1 MSEKTRWGIVGT
13 GRIAQFFARG
23 LSVLPDAQ
31 LVAVGSRTKDAADKF
46 ADMFYIP
53 RRHASYADLANDP
66 EVDAVYIATPHNLH
80 KDNTIMCLRAGKAVI
95 CEKPFAINAREAAE
109 MIRVAR
115 ETGRFL
121 MEAMWTRF
129 LPALV
134 KVRELIAQGAIGE
147 VRMVQADFGFRMEF
161 NPKSRLLDPVLGGG
175 ALLDVGI
182 YPISLAWM
190 LFGKPKQITS
200 VTHLGQTGVDEQMA
214 ILLGYDQGQIAICSA
229 AVRTNTVQEAIIYG
243 TDGHIKIHSAWWKGE
258 RLTLAQSGKDP
269 QVIELPLEG
278 NGYNYEAAEVMRCLR
293 AAKLESETIPLDET
307 LAIMGTLDEI
317 RAQWGLRYPMEEK

>member
-1 MSEKTRWGIVGT
+1 MAEPIRWGIVGT

-31 LVAVGSRTKDAADKF
+31 LVAVGSRTKEAADKF
-46 ADMFYIP
+46 ADMFSIP

-66 EVDAVYIATPHNLH
+66 EVDAVYVATPHNLH
-80 KDNTIMCLRAGKAVI
+80 KENTILCLRAGKAVI

-109 MIRVAR
+109 MIGVAR

-129 LPALV
+129 LPVLV
-134 KVRELIAQGAIGE
+134 KVRELLAQGVIGE
-147 VRMVQADFGFRMEF
+147 VRMMEADFGFRTDF
-161 NPKSRLLDPVLGGG
+161 NPKGRLFNPELGGG
-175 ALLDVGI
+175 GLLDVGI

-200 VTHLGQTGVDEQMA
+200 TVHLGQTGVDEQMA
-214 ILLGYDQGQIAICSA
+214 LLLSYEQGQIAICSA
-229 AVRTNTVQEAIIYG
+229 AVRTNTVQEAYIYG
-243 TDGHIKIHSAWWKGE
+243 TDGYIKLHSQWWKGE

-269 QVIELPLEG
+269 QVIDLPLEG
-278 NGYNYEAAEVMRCLR
+278 NGYNYEAAEVMRCVR
-293 AAKLESETIPLDET
+293 AGKLESDTIPLDET
-307 LAIMGTLDEI
+307 LAIMGTLDQI
-317 RAQWGLRYPMEEK
+317 RAQWGLKYPME

>member
-1 MSEKTRWGIVGT
+1 MVEKIRWGIIGT

-46 ADMFYIP
+46 ADMFNIP

-66 EVDAVYIATPHNLH
+66 EVDAVYVATPHTLH
-80 KDNTIMCLRAGKAVI
+80 KDNTILCLRAGKAVI
-95 CEKPFAINAREAAE
+95 CEKPFAINAGEAEE

-115 ETGRFL
+115 ETRHFL

-129 LPALV
+129 LPVLV
-134 KVRELIAQGAIGE
+134 RVRELVAQGAIGE
-147 VRMVQADFGFRMEF
+147 VRMMEADFGFRMEF
-161 NPKSRLLDPVLGGG
+161 NPKSRLLDPNLGGG
-175 ALLDVGI
+175 GLLDVGI

-190 LFGKPKQITS
+190 LFGKPQQITS
-200 VTHLGQTGVDEQMA
+200 AAHLGQTGVDEQMA
-214 ILLGYDQGQIAICSA
+214 VLLSYDQGQIAICSA

-269 QVIELPLEG
+269 QVIDLPLEG

-293 AAKLESETIPLDET
+293 AGKLESETIPLDET
-307 LAIMGTLDEI
+307 LAIMGTLDHI
-317 RAQWGLRYPMEEK
+317 RAQWGLKYPME